1 MSNQFVVNG
10 FPLNWQTQPDIVT
23 FADGSF
29 RIFWDGY
36 WNDLSGTGPTAT
48 YVMQRAFNAD
58 GTASGGE
65 SFVHA
70 IDGQSSDDA
79 RATRLADGGYVVV
92 FEHDDYADIITMRTE
107 IWAQVFNANGL
118 PRGDAFR
125 VDSVA
130 AENAVNPE
138 VFATANGFNV
148 VWGVE
153 RSDAL
158 DHQLYTQSFTASGAR
173 VGGNR
178 LVNVNVGTF
187 EQDYARAARM
197 TNGATVTIWNSEG
210 TLDVPGTNLDHNELR
225 ATITA
230 PDGSVSRA
238 DFHLT
243 RNYGT
248 VETEYGATGIGYDVA
263 AVQGGGFVLSYKLY
277 DYELGLDTPQTPYF
291 TLFQFFNAQGQ
302 ATSGRF
308 VGYAS
313 DDLPGQTRITQ
324 LSDGRILLVWEQDS
338 MQGQVGDDIYGRIFT
353 RTGQALTGVFEI
365 GQDSDTWTVQAA
377 PEIAA
382 LPGGGFVV
390 AFQADNIDFHDLG
403 IAARIYGRG
412 TMAADRL
419 AVDAS
424 GSMAGLAGNDR
435 LTGDARRNV
444 LSGGGGADTLIGNG
458 GADTLAGGHG
468 ADILAGGAGA
478 DRFLFDTA
486 PGIADHIRVLEA
498 TDVIALENAVFA
510 GIGPAGALA
519 AARFKVLGA
528 GVDADDRILYHRGSG
543 TLFYDPDGSGA
554 QARQVFAVIDTAP
567 ALTAADFLV
576 V

>member
-1 MSNQFVVNG
+1 MSDQFPVNG
-10 FPLNWQTQPDIVT
+10 YPLNWQTQPDIVT

-36 WNDLSGTGPTAT
+36 WNDHSGTGPTAT
-48 YVMQRAFNAD
+48 YVMQRAFNAS
-58 GTASGGE
+58 GAPVGGE

-92 FEHDDYADIITMRTE
+92 FEHDDYADIITLRTE
-107 IWAQVFNANGL
+107 IWAQIFNANGQ
-118 PRGDAFR
+118 PRGNAFR

-158 DHQLYTQSFTASGAR
+158 DDQLYTQSFTSSGAR

-178 LVNVNVGTF
+178 LLNVNVGTF
-187 EQDYARAARM
+187 EQDYARSARM
-197 TNGATVTIWNSEG
+197 ANGATVTIWNSEG
-210 TLDVPGTNLDHNELR
+210 TFDVPYDNADHNELR
-225 ATITA
+225 ATITR
-230 PDGSVSRA
+230 PDGTVQRA
-238 DFHLT
+238 DFHIAQ
-243 RNYGT
+243 NYGG
-248 VETEYGATGIGYDVA
+248 VASEYGPMGLGYDVA
-263 AVQGGGFVLSYKLY
+263 AVQGGGFVVSQNMY
-277 DYELGLDTPQTPYF
+277 DYEIGLDTPDTPFFITY
-291 TLFQFFNAQGQ
+291 QFFNASGG
-302 ATSGRF
+302 ATTGRF
-308 VGYAS
+308 IGHYSEDQA
-313 DDLPGQTRITQ
+313 GQTRITQ

-353 RTGQALTGVFEI
+353 RSGQALTGVFEI
-365 GQDSDTWTVQAA
+365 GQDRDTWTVQAA
-377 PEIAA
+377 PEIASLA
-382 LPGGGFVV
+382 GGGFVV
-390 AFQADNIDFHDLG
+390 AFQADNIDLDDLG

-435 LTGDARRNV
+435 LTGDARRNS
-444 LSGGGGADTLIGNG
+444 LSGGGGADTLIGGG

-468 ADILAGGAGA
+468 ADILAGGIGA
-478 DRFLFDTA
+478 DRFLFGTA
-486 PGIADHIRVLEA
+486 PGVTDHITALEA
-498 TDVIALENAVFA
+498 ADVIALENAVFA
-510 GIGPAGALA
+510 GIGVAGALA
-519 AARFKVLGA
+519 AGRFKVLGA
-528 GVDADDRILYHRGSG
+528 GLDADDRILYHRASG